1 MSEEPESINV
11 QRRRKGAGPSGR
23 AEAPTRRDAGQGG
36 DGGGGGY
43 SPRPSGGRIPAGPLG
58 GCGTVIIVIL
68 LLVFYF
74 FSNQGGDTNPPLD
87 DGSNENT
94 TDPTDFP
101 FVEPDPTNTPRP
113 TRAPSSGG
121 QGSGTGDRWLVLL
134 YQDADDQVLE
144 QDIFLDLN
152 EAERVGSSD
161 KVTIIAQADRY
172 RGAFRGDGNWTS
184 ARRYLVQ
191 QDDDLNAIHSEMLE
205 DLGEVNMAQS
215 QTLVD
220 FVTWGVQNYP
230 ADHYVLI
237 LSDHG
242 MGWPGGFSDPAPSSR
257 DPGSAPLVSA
267 LDEDFLFLSE
277 LDEALGEIRQQTGI
291 EKFDMIGMDACL
303 MSQLEVYAALQPHAH
318 YAVASEET
326 EPALGW
332 AYASFLQSLVDN
344 PNMSAEELS
353 ADVVQSYIAQDQRI
367 VDDDA
372 RQDFLRDGS
381 SLGGFFNGDVGASQL
396 AKQISRDVT
405 LTAVNLDALPD
416 LMQRYNE
423 FTYQLQSEDQSLV
436 ASARNYAQSYTSIFG
451 EDVPPSFIDLGHFA
465 QLVAKQTGSKGAASA
480 AKKLM
485 TALNAAIVAEK
496 HGPVKPGS
504 TGIAIYF
511 PNSKLYRSPYTG
523 LQSYTEI
530 ASRFASESLWDDFL
544 AFHYAKRPFELDD
557 AQAVIPDSGAASRA
571 PGAGD
576 LSISAITTS
585 SDSADPNH
593 PVKLSA
599 EIGGSNIGYAYL
611 LIGLYDEQSN
621 AILMAD
627 SDYLESSKTL
637 DLNGVYY
644 PQWPTKN
651 FVMNF
656 EWDVSVFSLSDGST
670 STLALFAPENYG
682 ASADDAT
689 YLVEGTYT
697 FTDGGEQKYAQ
708 LRFQDGK
715 LIQVLGYNGDADAG
729 APAEISPTAGD
740 TFTVLRKWLEL
751 DAQGNVS
758 KTVTELGDTLTFGDT
773 PFTWEQVYAPEGDYV
788 VGFIVKDYDG
798 NQKAAYANIVVK

>member
-11 QRRRKGAGPSGR
+11 QRRRKGGGPSGR

-36 DGGGGGY
+36 DGGGY

-74 FSNQGGDTNPPLD
+74 FSNQGGDTSNPPLD

-94 TDPTDFP
+94 TDPTDSP
-101 FVEPDPTNTPRP
+101 FAEPDPTNTPRP

-121 QGSGTGDRWLVLL
+121 QGGGTGDSWLVLL

-161 KVTIIAQADRY
+161 KVTILAQADRY
-172 RGAFRGDGNWTS
+172 KGAFRGDGNWTS

-257 DPGSAPLVSA
+257 DPGSAPLVGA

-277 LDEALGEIRQQTGI
+277 LDEALGQIRQQTGI

-367 VDDDA
+367 VDDEA

-423 FTYQLQSEDQSLV
+423 FTYQLQSEDQALV

-557 AQAVIPDSGAASRA
+557 AQAVVPASGAATRA

-611 LIGLYDEQSN
+611 MIGLYDEQSN

-670 STLALFAPENYG
+670 NTLALFAPENYG

-697 FTDGGEQKYAQ
+697 FADSGEQKYAQ

-729 APAEISPTAGD
+729 APAEISPKEGD

-758 KTVTELGDTLTFGDT
+758 KTVTEPGDTLTFGDT